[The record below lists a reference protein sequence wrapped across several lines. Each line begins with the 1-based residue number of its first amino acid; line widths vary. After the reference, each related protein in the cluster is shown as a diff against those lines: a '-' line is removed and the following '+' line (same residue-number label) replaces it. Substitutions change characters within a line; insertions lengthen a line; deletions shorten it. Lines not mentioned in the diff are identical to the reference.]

1 MKYDL
6 ESLKKT
12 KDAELIEVLKRVIK
26 ISYLINIV
34 IIILATICLF
44 IPDCIFV
51 DACTVFVVELT
62 AASLVVEVLGW
73 RLNKEAK
80 RRIAEFERKESHD
93 QTLVH

>member
-12 KDAELIEVLKRVIK
+12 KDTELIEALERVIK

-44 IPDCIFV
+44 IPDCIFRDV
-51 DACTVFVVELT
+51 CIVFTVELT
-62 AASLVVEVLGW
+62 AASLVIEVLGQK
-73 RLNKEAK
+73 LNKEAK